1 MPKKLAI
8 LFAYFLIY
16 VVWGATYYFI
26 GVALHG
32 FPTFLLG
39 ALRFSTAG
47 LILLVICA
55 CRGER
60 VFIPRLVGRSAVS
73 GIILLFIDM
82 AVVMLAQRYVSSSL
96 VAVVASS
103 TAIWIMALDAP
114 MWKYTFRS
122 KCTLAGILMGF
133 AGVGLLYAEQLEMTV
148 TVHDHSEY
156 GILLLVAGCISW
168 ALGTLGALRFSTA
181 GLILLVICACRG
193 ERVFIPRL
201 VGRSAVSG
209 IILLFIDMAVVM
221 LAQRYVSSSLVAVV
235 ASSTAIWIMA
245 LDAPMWKYTF
255 RSKCTLAG
263 ILMGFAGVGLLYA
276 EQLEMTVT
284 VHDHSE
290 YGILLLVAGC
300 ISWALG
306 TLYTKYRS
314 SDTEPAN
321 AFAGSAWQ
329 MLFAGMMFWICTL
342 GNGEFS
348 PTGFS
353 TVPLY
358 AWLSLAYLILFGS
371 LMAYSAYVWLLKIRP
386 TTEVGTHAYVNP
398 VVAVVIGGGLGGEQ
412 ITGIQLLGLVI
423 ILGSVMLVNKKER
436 INE

>member
-16 VVWGATYYFI
+16 VVWGSTYYFI

-60 VFIPRLVGRSAVS
+60 VF
-73 GIILLFIDM
+73 
-82 AVVMLAQRYVSSSL
+82 
-96 VAVVASS
+96 
-103 TAIWIMALDAP
+103 T
-114 MWKYTFRS
+114 
-122 KCTLAGILMGF
+122 
-133 AGVGLLYAEQLEMTV
+133 
-148 TVHDHSEY
+148 
-156 GILLLVAGCISW
+156 
-168 ALGTLGALRFSTA
+168 
-181 GLILLVICACRG
+181 
-193 ERVFIPRL
+193 PRL

-329 MLFAGMMFWICTL
+329 MLLPA
-342 GNGEFS
+342 
-348 PTGFS
+348 
-353 TVPLY
+353 
-358 AWLSLAYLILFGS
+358 
-371 LMAYSAYVWLLKIRP
+371 
-386 TTEVGTHAYVNP
+386 
-398 VVAVVIGGGLGGEQ
+398 
-412 ITGIQLLGLVI
+412 
-423 ILGSVMLVNKKER
+423 
-436 INE
+436 